1 MTPNEA
7 LVFADRWL
15 KVMGEEAAPVVAA
28 TLPRR
33 LAEWRAADSH
43 WRVEDAR
50 FTALWFRQAR
60 AVLGNAVPAPAFWSW
75 PLEGT
80 LQSSVWQPLPA
91 APGLL
96 GELP

>member
-7 LVFADRWL
+7 LVFSDRWL
-15 KVMGEEAAPVVAA
+15 KIMTEEAAPVVAA

-33 LAEWRAADSH
+33 LDAWKTSGSRWR
-43 WRVEDAR
+43 EEEQL

-60 AVLGNAVPAPAFWSW
+60 TVLGSVPGPDVWSG
-75 PLEGT
+75 PLQGRVD
-80 LQSSVWQPLPA
+80 SSSWQQPPK